1 MKGETNMSGTIWA
14 LVPPI
19 VAIALAL
26 WTKEVYLS
34 LLIGI
39 LSGALLFTKFH
50 ILAATQTMIEVM
62 NWKIGDNVNILLFLV
77 FLGII
82 VALITKSGASQAYG
96 DWASRKI
103 KSQRGA
109 LFSTMLL
116 GVVIFVD
123 DYFNC
128 LTVGTVMRPVTDK
141 YKVSRAKLA
150 YIIDATAAPVC
161 IIAPI
166 SSWAAAVG
174 SSLPDDCAIDG
185 FSLFLKTIPFNL
197 YAILTIVFMII
208 LIGKNFD
215 YGAMAKYHADLVGKK
230 EETADGDEEIKIIG
244 NGKVIDLILPIIVL
258 IVLCISAMLYTGGI
272 LDGAGVATAFADCDS
287 SLSLVLGSFF
297 TLIFIFFFYLLRRI
311 ITFSQFCES
320 FVQGFKA
327 MTPAIMIL
335 SLAWTLSGICS
346 ADYLALGNF
355 VGNVVSGNA
364 VIGVLLPALFFAVAI
379 GLSFSTG
386 TSWGTFG
393 IMIPI
398 VTAVIN
404 TNNVSLLA
412 LNVAAVLAGAV
423 CGDHISPISDTT
435 ILASAGA
442 QCNHINHVST
452 QIPYAMTVAGCCL
465 AGYLVGGFTGN
476 GWLALI
482 GGLVLELIVLAV
494 LIKKCGKVNL
504 E

>member
-1 MKGETNMSGTIWA
+1 
-14 LVPPI
+14 
-19 VAIALAL
+19 
-26 WTKEVYLS
+26 
-34 LLIGI
+34 
-39 LSGALLFTKFH
+39 
-50 ILAATQTMIEVM
+50 
-62 NWKIGDNVNILLFLV
+62 
-77 FLGII
+77 
-82 VALITKSGASQAYG
+82 
-96 DWASRKI
+96 
-103 KSQRGA
+103 
-109 LFSTMLL
+109 
-116 GVVIFVD
+116 
-123 DYFNC
+123 
-128 LTVGTVMRPVTDK
+128 
-141 YKVSRAKLA
+141 
-150 YIIDATAAPVC
+150 
-161 IIAPI
+161 
-166 SSWAAAVG
+166 
-174 SSLPDDCAIDG
+174 
-185 FSLFLKTIPFNL
+185 
-197 YAILTIVFMII
+197 MII

-215 YGAMAKYHADLVGKK
+215 YGAMAKYHADLIGKK
-230 EETADGDEEIKIIG
+230 EETADGEEEIKIIG

-297 TLIFIFFFYLLRRI
+297 TLIFIFFFYLLRKI

-435 ILASAGA
+435 VLASIGA
-442 QCNHINHVST
+442 SCDHVDHFET
-452 QIPYAMTVAGCCL
+452 QMPYAVTVAVICGIMFVL
-465 AGYLVGGFTGN
+465 AGLDYSPVMLVV
-476 GWLALI
+476 AA
-482 GGLVLELIVLAV
+482 VLLAV
-494 LIKKCGKVNL
+494 VVFVLHKLSVKKYGQEKTPGKIS
-504 E
+504 

>member
-1 MKGETNMSGTIWA
+1 
-14 LVPPI
+14 
-19 VAIALAL
+19 
-26 WTKEVYLS
+26 
-34 LLIGI
+34 
-39 LSGALLFTKFH
+39 
-50 ILAATQTMIEVM
+50 
-62 NWKIGDNVNILLFLV
+62 
-77 FLGII
+77 
-82 VALITKSGASQAYG
+82 
-96 DWASRKI
+96 
-103 KSQRGA
+103 
-109 LFSTMLL
+109 
-116 GVVIFVD
+116 
-123 DYFNC
+123 
-128 LTVGTVMRPVTDK
+128 
-141 YKVSRAKLA
+141 
-150 YIIDATAAPVC
+150 
-161 IIAPI
+161 
-166 SSWAAAVG
+166 
-174 SSLPDDCAIDG
+174 
-185 FSLFLKTIPFNL
+185 
-197 YAILTIVFMII
+197 
-208 LIGKNFD
+208 
-215 YGAMAKYHADLVGKK
+215 
-230 EETADGDEEIKIIG
+230 
-244 NGKVIDLILPIIVL
+244 
-258 IVLCISAMLYTGGI
+258 MLYTGGI

-364 VIGVLLPALFFAVAI
+364 VIGV
-379 GLSFSTG
+379 
-386 TSWGTFG
+386 
-393 IMIPI
+393 
-398 VTAVIN
+398 
-404 TNNVSLLA
+404 
-412 LNVAAVLAGAV
+412 AVLAGAV

-482 GGLVLELIVLAV
+482 VGLVLELIVLAV